1 MPPTSDGENVRTVGC
16 AVGPAIKSEWYAFVA
31 QRKADKAHATRLV
44 VDKVDSSIKRLYP
57 YFIFKKP

>member
-1 MPPTSDGENVRTVGC
+1 MRTVGC